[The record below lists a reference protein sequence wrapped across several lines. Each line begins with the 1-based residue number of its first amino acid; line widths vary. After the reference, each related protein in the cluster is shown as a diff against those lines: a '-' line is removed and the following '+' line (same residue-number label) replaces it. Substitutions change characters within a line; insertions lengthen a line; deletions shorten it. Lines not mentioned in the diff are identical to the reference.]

1 MDLQL
6 GKVGLSGSARRHCFP
21 SPAINPVAELQ
32 LAAITNWRSHRHQ
45 IPESLSESRKSP
57 TRFAEDPKK
66 RGPAPTGKGVPVVV
80 RLQPPDL
87 SALDEGIKGQDID
100 VSRPEAVRRLLA
112 QALQKKR

>member
-1 MDLQL
+1 MGHEMDLQL

-57 TRFAEDPKK
+57 TRFAEDP
-66 RGPAPTGKGVPVVV
+66 
-80 RLQPPDL
+80 
-87 SALDEGIKGQDID
+87 
-100 VSRPEAVRRLLA
+100 
-112 QALQKKR
+112 